1 MSERRILMIED
12 ELDFLKALQT
22 RLESDGYEVL
32 TAHDGFDGLN
42 IARKNNPDLIILD
55 VMIPKINGF
64 KVCRLLKYDD
74 SYKQIPIIMIPVR
87 TETEDK
93 RFGEET
99 GCDLFLTKPLNTDQL
114 VESLEKLLIS
124 DAT

>member
-1 MSERRILMIED
+1 MSERRILIVED
-12 ELDFLKALQT
+12 EFDFLKALQT
-22 RLESDGYEVL
+22 RLESEGYEVL

-42 IARKNNPDLIILD
+42 IARKDNPDLIILD

-74 SYKQIPIIMIPVR
+74 SYKHIPIVMITAR

-93 RFGEET
+93 RLGEAT
-99 GCDLFLTKPLNTDQL
+99 GCDLFFTKPLNTDQL
-114 VESLEKLLIS
+114 VESLEKLLNS
-124 DAT
+124 DVT

>member
-1 MSERRILMIED
+1 M
-12 ELDFLKALQT
+12 
-22 RLESDGYEVL
+22 

-74 SYKQIPIIMIPVR
+74 SYKQIPIIMITVR

-99 GCDLFLTKPLNTDQL
+99 GGDLFLTKPLNTDQL